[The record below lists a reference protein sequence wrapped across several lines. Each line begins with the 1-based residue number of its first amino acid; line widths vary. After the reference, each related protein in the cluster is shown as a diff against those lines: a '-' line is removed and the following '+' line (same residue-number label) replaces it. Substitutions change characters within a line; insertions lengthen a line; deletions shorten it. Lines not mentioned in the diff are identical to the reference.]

1 MKKIIATG
9 KGGVGKTTTMSTVAV
24 MMARK
29 GKKVIV
35 FDTDPSMNLAMTLG
49 IPFLETPTITEDK
62 AEICGELEEEGVE
75 AIGKEVI
82 EKHSRV
88 NPDGIRVVVMG
99 AIPEGG
105 GGCLCSA
112 ISLVKVL
119 LSYLESD
126 ACDEK
131 YDIAIVDSQAGPEI
145 FGRGLAKEFD
155 LNVVLSEPTPKSA
168 EVSRQVVKLAKDLDV
183 KNNLLVVNKSESSE
197 DAAKMA
203 GMVGLSEDET
213 VRIGYDRA
221 VIQADWDNKTLIDA
235 YPDSTAVGDLRAV
248 ESRIEAVIGMS

>member
-9 KGGVGKTTTMSTVAV
+9 KGGVGKTTTMSTVATI
-24 MMARK
+24 MARA

-49 IPFLETPTITEDK
+49 IPFLETPTITDDK
-62 AEICGELEEEGVE
+62 AEISDELEEEGAE

-99 AIPEGG
+99 AVPEGG
-105 GGCLCSA
+105 SGCLCSA
-112 ISLVKVL
+112 IALVKVL
-119 LSYLESD
+119 LNYLESD
-126 ACDEK
+126 ACEEK

-155 LNVVLSEPTPKSA
+155 LNMILSEPTPKSA
-168 EVSRQVVKLAKDLDV
+168 EVSRQVMKLARDLDV
-183 KNNLLVVNKSESSE
+183 RRNLLVVNKSENPA
-197 DAAKMA
+197 DAARMA
-203 GMVGLSEDET
+203 KMVGVGPEDT
-213 VRIGYDRA
+213 VRISYDRA
-221 VIQADWDNKTLIDA
+221 VIQADWDNRTLLDA
-235 YPDSTAVGDLRAV
+235 YPNSNAVKDLTAV
-248 ESRIEAVIGMS
+248 EKRIESIVGM